1 VDKYI
6 SLYSE
11 PGYGMGSHERL
22 TMDFRQLGDSVQVWD
37 LSLETNLGACEPNM
51 EMRLSGDLNGNQ
63 LWMLDMQKMVPME
76 LISGQVNHHSVNL
89 ISSNL
94 KNRYKLVYGSR
105 ADANRIIEEAFGS
118 IPEQFS
124 LGNNYPNPFN
134 PKTVIP
140 FSIPEPSLVTIN
152 IYDITGREINQIVH
166 EYLGSGFYTRKWN
179 GQNSKGKPVSTGVYY
194 YSIET
199 KLFKKFKKMI
209 LLK

>member
-1 VDKYI
+1 
-6 SLYSE
+6 
-11 PGYGMGSHERL
+11 
-22 TMDFRQLGDSVQVWD
+22 
-37 LSLETNLGACEPNM
+37 
-51 EMRLSGDLNGNQ
+51 
-63 LWMLDMQKMVPME
+63 MQTKTAME
-76 LISGQVNHHSVNL
+76 LISGQTNHQSVNL

-94 KNRYKLVYGSR
+94 KNRYKLVYGNR
-105 ADANRIIEEAFGS
+105 ADANRIIDEAFGS

-134 PKTVIP
+134 PETAIP
-140 FSIPEPSLVTIN
+140 FSIPEPSLVMIN

-199 KLFKKFKKMI
+199 KLFTKFKKMI